1 MLNYNFKWT
10 TTDKPT
16 VPLGPLTVD
25 YSTGLVLVGKGAWQ
39 SGVELQNN
47 LLKILDHFDDSVEP
61 FRPTAGQLWYS
72 RNDAA
77 FKVWDGQQW
86 VNTFRSTT
94 SSDVPPAKP
103 QDGELWYDLTARI
116 LYVFSSGWQQIYPSP
131 VPAPPVRVAYTDEYV
146 YLACKL
152 NSMIGMPKG
161 NTLQFATGFGQALLP
176 IPVSITNTDWVNLI
190 ITAKNIGRKCGVSN
204 AILNSISDTGF
215 IFENDPDQSA
225 GIRNKLQEYTALQNM
240 IEGLFVQRFM
250 LSPAYAENIA
260 PTSGLVTRTTSW
272 SGQITHDVIVSF
284 TSQSEMRSYFNS
296 GANVAFLITSSNTPT
311 SNANNEWSST
321 VSSIGQIIF
330 SASGTA
336 ANVAVGTPI
345 KGFYDLTS
353 TYQLIFTKNTAG
365 TYTTGNL
372 KVEAKQDSVNSVR
385 FLITCTSSSSI
396 TSDTT
401 SSQISLNR
409 PTSDAVSSPAIS
421 FPTII
426 KQLTSTW

>member
-61 FRPTAGQLWYS
+61 FKPTAGQLWYS

-77 FKVWDGQQW
+77 FKVWDGLQW
-86 VNTFRSTT
+86 VNTFKSTT
-94 SSDVPPAKP
+94 SSGAQPAKP
-103 QDGELWYDLTARI
+103 QDGELWYDLTTHV

-131 VPAPPVRVAYTDEYV
+131 VPASPVRVAYTDEYV

-152 NSMIGMPKG
+152 NSIMGTPKG
-161 NTLQFATGFGQALLP
+161 NSLQFATGYGQSLLP
-176 IPVSITNTDWVNLI
+176 IPSSVTNADWVNLI
-190 ITAKNIGRKCGVSN
+190 NTAKNIGRKCGVSS
-204 AILNSISDTGF
+204 AVLDTISNTGF
-215 IFENDPDQSA
+215 IYENGADQTA

-240 IEGLFVQRFM
+240 IEGLFAQRFT
-250 LSPAYAENIA
+250 LSPAHAENVA

-272 SGQITHDVIVSF
+272 SNQITHDVIVSF

-311 SNANNEWSST
+311 SNTNNEWSSMA
-321 VSSIGQIIF
+321 SSIGPIIF
-330 SASGTA
+330 SAAGTS
-336 ANVAVGTPI
+336 ANVPVGTPV

-353 TYQLIFTKNTAG
+353 TYQTVFTKNTPG

-372 KVEAKQDSVNSVR
+372 KVEAKQDSVNSIR
-385 FLITCTSSSSI
+385 FLVTCASSSSI
-396 TSDTT
+396 TADTT
-401 SSQISLNR
+401 SSQISLNK
-409 PTSDAVSSPAIS
+409 PTSTVLSSPAIN